1 VATVVPAPAPTV
13 AVLVPLLGTADLRPA
28 GALAAATLARLP
40 KGSAAGVSRV
50 RHGVAELGAQW
61 REARAAA
68 RVAAAVPR
76 FSPVAQWPELR
87 SWRPVTEL
95 AGPDPAVLPL
105 LDDPVLTE
113 TAEVYLDCAG
123 SAARAAAALR
133 IHRQTLYYRLGRI
146 AALTG
151 LDLADGEDRLLLH
164 TAVKAARLA

>member
-1 VATVVPAPAPTV
+1 
-13 AVLVPLLGTADLRPA
+13 
-28 GALAAATLARLP
+28 
-40 KGSAAGVSRV
+40 VSRV
-50 RHGVAELGAQW
+50 RRGVADLAAQW

-76 FSPVAQWPELR
+76 FSPVAHWPELR
-87 SWRPVTEL
+87 GWRPVTEL
-95 AGPDPAVLPL
+95 PGPDPAVRPL

-123 SAARAAAALR
+123 GAARAAAALR

-146 AALTG
+146 EALTG

-164 TAVKAARLA
+164 TSVKAARLQHRGP